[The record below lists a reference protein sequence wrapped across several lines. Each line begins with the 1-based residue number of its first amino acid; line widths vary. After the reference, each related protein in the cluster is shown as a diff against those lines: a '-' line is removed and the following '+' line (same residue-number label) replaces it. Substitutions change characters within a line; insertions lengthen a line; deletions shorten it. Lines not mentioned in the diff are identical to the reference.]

1 MYNINTLFI
10 MNIAEKAASYAEEKS
25 GEVMTN
31 AIAQAYA
38 DGYRDGYRDREDE
51 IPIDLRDNKTEYVD
65 LGLPSGTLW
74 AKDYEKTEGG
84 SELSLAYEEASHLNI
99 PTNEQWTELR
109 ENCIWQKCSAFRNG
123 STRHVFECIGPN
135 GNTIEFAPTGYN
147 SAELCLNMTNAYF
160 WTKGEILNNNSRT
173 AARIQF
179 VNRTFVDEVD
189 CCWEALFTGYSLSVR
204 LVKQKSIG

>member
-1 MYNINTLFI
+1 MKEI
-10 MNIAEKAASYAEEKS
+10 KVVAANYAAGKS
-25 GEVMTN
+25 NEVMDK

-38 DGYRDGYRDREDE
+38 DGYRDGYKDREEE
-51 IPIDLRDNKTEYVD
+51 ISVDLQDNKTEFVD

-84 SELSLAYEEASHLNI
+84 SDLLLAYEEASHLNI

-123 STRHVFECIGPN
+123 STRYLFECIGPN
-135 GNTIEFAPTGYN
+135 GNTIEFAPTGYM
-147 SAELCLNMTNAYF
+147 SAELCLNETNTYF
-160 WTKGEILNNNSRT
+160 WTKGEILNNSRT
-173 AARIQF
+173 AALIQF

-189 CCWEALFTGYSLSVR
+189 CCWKALFTGYSLSVR